1 MANISIIKHVTNRHR
16 SVTLR
21 VLKSENEIIPR
32 SLDFPDP
39 LVLLPVRE
47 FLIILLIQGY
57 PPNELSSTVLGL
69 PDWIKAGL
77 SGAEYICEEKGAT
90 FSA

>member
-1 MANISIIKHVTNRHR
+1 MR
-16 SVTLR
+16 
-21 VLKSENEIIPR
+21 PW
-32 SLDFPDP
+32 SLNFPGT

-47 FLIILLIQGY
+47 FLVIVLIQGY

-69 PDWIKAGL
+69 PEWIKAGL
-77 SGAEYICEEKGAT
+77 SGAEYICAEKGAT